1 MKTSQFIRTLHAL
14 LLSAAATVA
23 CNDSA
28 TQAQPPLV
36 EVRVTPVLRQNL
48 ALSMEMVGVTLGN
61 QDVPIRTRVEGFL
74 ESMDFAEGTFVS
86 KGALLY
92 TVDAQ
97 PFKARLV
104 EAQSQLAAA
113 RTNHAKALADLGR
126 IRPLA
131 EINAVSAQDLDGAVA
146 QEEASRAGVRAA
158 EAGVELAEIELGYT
172 RITAPIAGLIGLTKA
187 KPGEFVGREP
197 NPVVLNTLSDID
209 PILVRFSISEREYL
223 RLARPYLTSHN
234 ETRRTGGP
242 GAGNSPDLNLILAD
256 GSEHSEAGKLVG
268 SAQSIDPQTG
278 TYSVEASFP
287 NPDKLLLPG
296 QFARVR
302 APVETLENVLV
313 VPRQAVVEIQGLFR
327 AFVVDRDDVVQVRE
341 IILGPVKG
349 NEVVV
354 ESGLAE
360 GDSLVVEGL
369 QKVKAGMKVLPK
381 PFVPLGS
388 TGGPADRA

>member
-1 MKTSQFIRTLHAL
+1 
-14 LLSAAATVA
+14 
-23 CNDSA
+23 
-28 TQAQPPLV
+28 
-36 EVRVTPVLRQNL
+36 
-48 ALSMEMVGVTLGN
+48 
-61 QDVPIRTRVEGFL
+61 
-74 ESMDFAEGTFVS
+74 VS

-92 TVDAQ
+92 TIDAQ

-146 QEEASRAGVRAA
+146 QEEASLAGVRAA

-223 RLARPYLTSHN
+223 RLARPYLKSHDG
-234 ETRRTGGP
+234 TRRTGGP
-242 GAGNSPDLNLILAD
+242 GAGNSPDLDLILAD
-256 GSEHSEAGKLVG
+256 GSEHSEAGKLEG

-287 NPDKLLLPG
+287 NPDKFLLPG

-327 AFVVDRDDVVQVRE
+327 AFVVDREDVVQVRE
-341 IILGPVKG
+341 IKLGPVKG
-349 NEVVV
+349 NDVVV

-381 PFVPLGS
+381 PFVPAGP